1 MAKSHYD
8 VLRKYIRTDDLLETP
23 GFDENV
29 RIVEDY
35 WIQEPFIKAIIL
47 EKEDEFRNV
56 YFAVEPAVS
65 VEEADIISAI
75 YDDLKKILVLQDV
88 SFELEERGEVLV
100 RAIEKLA
107 KEYAM
112 KFTDDFYS
120 RMLYYFFRDFLGT
133 VP

>member
-65 VEEADIISAI
+65 VEEADIIFSN
-75 YDDLKKILVLQDV
+75 L
-88 SFELEERGEVLV
+88 
-100 RAIEKLA
+100 
-107 KEYAM
+107 
-112 KFTDDFYS
+112 
-120 RMLYYFFRDFLGT
+120 
-133 VP
+133 